1 MHGGYRFI
9 EVMRH
14 AVALNA
20 SHFNT
25 QRKVKE
31 YIVKAYFQATL
42 ASQPKTK
49 QKKQYENERY

>member
-31 YIVKAYFQATL
+31 YIVKAYFQATS

-49 QKKQYENERY
+49 QKKQYEN